1 MFVDL
6 KERPMDVFVARQPIF
21 DQKQSVFAYELLFRC
36 NDAQNFFTAIDGDQA
51 TSSVLSNSFH
61 AIGMDNLTD
70 GKLAFVNF
78 TRNLLLLEVPTL
90 FPKDMVA
97 VEILETVEPEEAVV
111 QACKKMKDQGYLIVL
126 DDFILKEKFRP
137 LIELTDIVKVDFT
150 LTQGAERKA
159 ILDKINTTGLRYLAE
174 KVETLEEFQQAV
186 EYGYSYFQGYF
197 FSKPKIVSGREITGN
212 KLNYLRLLK
221 DIHRPGVKTSELE
234 ETIKKDVSISYKL
247 LNYINSAFF
256 SLPQKVRSIQ
266 HVLNL
271 LGPIESKKWLTV
283 IALGQ
288 IASDKPPELVVT
300 SLIRGNFCE
309 MLAEKVGLERY
320 SSELFLVGLFS
331 LIDAFFDQPLDEI
344 LAHLPIVEEIKKTLL
359 GEETKFQNVLQ
370 MIVHHEK
377 GDWPVVNLYMK
388 KLGLQAPDVLDIY
401 LKILPKCSIL

>member
-1 MFVDL
+1 
-6 KERPMDVFVARQPIF
+6 MDVFVARQPIF
-21 DQKQSVFAYELLFRC
+21 DQKQNVFAYELLFRSG
-36 NDAQNFFTAIDGDQA
+36 DTQNFFTGLDGDQA

-61 AIGMDNLTD
+61 AIGMDNLTN

-97 VEILETVEPEEAVV
+97 VEILETVEPEEDVV
-111 QACKKMKDQGYLIVL
+111 QACKNMKDRGYLIVL
-126 DDFILKEKFRP
+126 DDFILEEKFRP
-137 LIELTDIVKVDFT
+137 LIELTDVIKVDFM
-150 LTQGAERKA
+150 LTKGDERKA
-159 ILDKINTTGLRYLAE
+159 IMDKIETNGIRYLAE

-186 EYGYSYFQGYF
+186 DYGYSYFQGYF
-197 FSKPKIVSGREITGN
+197 FSKPVIVSGREITGN

-234 ETIKKDVSISYKL
+234 ETIKQDVSISYKL

-266 HVLNL
+266 HALNL

-283 IALGQ
+283 IAMAQ

-309 MLAEKVGLERY
+309 MLAKKVGLEKY

-344 LAHLPIVEEIKKTLL
+344 LDNLPIDDEIKKTLL
-359 GEETKFQNVLQ
+359 GEETKFRNVLQ
-370 MIVHHEK
+370 LIVHHEK
-377 GDWPVVNLYMK
+377 GDWTGVNLYMK
-388 KLGLQAPDVLDIY
+388 KLGLQAPEVLDIY